1 MFKNC
6 ALFTNCISRINNTPA
21 NDAYDIDV
29 VMPMYDL
36 IEHSDSHSKTS
47 AILWQYCRDKQD
59 LAANNTFTNL
69 LKLIL
74 LLIYLK

>member
-1 MFKNC
+1 
-6 ALFTNCISRINNTPA
+6 
-21 NDAYDIDV
+21 
-29 VMPMYDL
+29 MPMYDL